1 MAQTHCCEQFEP
13 TCRND
18 DCSLW
23 RASTKSGGNA
33 RGCRIAAMGG
43 RPESGW
49 ADDCNGKPT
58 RKRLGGGRGRFC
70 LPPPPWQNSHKL
82 TGTHRAHGGLTE
94 IPKHSKN
101 KGRAGTIRQCS
112 CVDSMEM
119 LGCLEHSACSAHAC
133 MVTMGTQGLTQTHRD
148 PQRLTGRHRA
158 AQRLT
163 GRQRLTW
170 RQGFSGS
177 NNAVGS
183 QGQEF

>member
-1 MAQTHCCEQFEP
+1 MTAACGAPPPKVEEM
-13 TCRND
+13 
-18 DCSLW
+18 
-23 RASTKSGGNA
+23 RA
-33 RGCRIAAMGG
+33 AAELLQWEADPKAAGLMTATGS

-49 ADDCNGKPT
+49 AGAEAAVACPRRHGKT
-58 RKRLGGGRGRFC
+58 HT
-70 LPPPPWQNSHKL
+70 NSQ
-82 TGTHRAHGGLTE
+82 GL
-94 IPKHSKN
+94 IGHMGDSQRSPNIRKN

-148 PQRLTGRHRA
+148 PQRLTWRHRA

-183 QGQEF
+183 HGQEL